1 MKSHTQGRRAVG
13 ARDTAQPLHR
23 FKADLFKTLGHPLR
37 IQILEI
43 LRSGEVSVRDLLRE
57 LEVEPSTASQQLGVL
72 RARGIVESRRTGAAV
87 LYRVRDHRMIELLD
101 VGRRV
106 FANQVLV
113 MQHLL
118 DAQNREDDAHTSR
131 RLPATKLK
139 RRGRQTTRRAL

>member
-1 MKSHTQGRRAVG
+1 MKSHTRGRPAVG
-13 ARDTAQPLHR
+13 ARDTSQPLHR
-23 FKADLFKTLGHPLR
+23 FKAELFKTLGHPLR

-106 FANQVLV
+106 FANQVHD

-118 DAQNREDDAHTSR
+118 DAQEREEDAHASR
-131 RLPATKLK
+131 SRPATKPK
-139 RRGRQTTRRAL
+139 RRGRQTTRRAS

>member
-1 MKSHTQGRRAVG
+1 MKSHTQGRRAVR
-13 ARDTAQPLHR
+13 ARDTSQPLHR

-106 FANQVLV
+106 FANQVLD

-139 RRGRQTTRRAL
+139 RRSRQTTRRAL